1 MAKKDY
7 SINLEFAFY
16 QYLRNFYLE
25 KRHEIRRHLYKETKR
40 FLDFNNPD
48 NGNAFLRTPQ
58 YEALEMY
65 IFIKEFLN
73 NAPVYQIFEEW
84 FAEKNQFK
92 DRGHYGT
99 LFGEI
104 DKDQYKAIFE
114 RMKDFARGY
123 PNYIFALTM
132 GTGKTILMA
141 TCIFYEFI
149 LANKHI
155 EDTRFCHNALVFAPD
170 KTVLQ
175 SLKEIQTFDKS
186 KVIPKEYVNWL
197 DTHLKFQFME
207 DTTAA
212 LSIIDRS
219 RFNIII
225 SNTQKIILKRQHKE
239 KEAVNRLFDTSVR
252 AFDPDSVYAQNKDLY
267 EVDDENDLLENQRFT
282 KLTRIEQL
290 GIYVDEAHHAFGN
303 NLSKD
308 LGQEDKRT
316 SLRLTIDE
324 LSERLKELGT
334 QVVACYN
341 YTGTPYVGNQ
351 VLPEVVYAYSLYEAI
366 QKSFL
371 KKVTIHDYKNTK
383 NLAFVRSV
391 LTDFWKNHKGK
402 RYENM
407 LPKIAFFGSTI
418 EELEKELKPN
428 IEKVMQ
434 ELKIKNDRLLVNV
447 GDERI
452 TSNDDIREFN
462 RLDTPGSNKQIILL
476 VNKGKEGWNCR
487 SLFGVALFREPKS
500 KIFVLQASMRALRS
514 ITDIQETA
522 NIYLTEENMLILNRE
537 LEQNFRLDV
546 NQIQNI
552 NKEKTLYQI
561 HVVPPPVTL
570 SIRRVK
576 RLFDMKDRHP
586 NDGINLGLQELDLEK
601 YKSIHT
607 TSILAGTKKKIG
619 EEDISS
625 LGDKREF
632 SEVSLAAEIA
642 RYFNKSCIDID
653 DVLVAS
659 KDGMGQILE
668 KVNAYND
675 ILYDIIIPR
684 LFEYFY
690 EISDYKKE
698 VSEEISLV
706 REPDQGY
713 YIRDGKPGLVAEC
726 KSSDYKAYSEK
737 SFHVDCYCFDSA
749 PEKKYFDLTLKEK
762 QTNKI
767 WFTGMF
773 KHGESEFFVQYIDP
787 DSHMLRSYYPDF
799 LVQKSDESYDIVEIK
814 ADYMVDDPIIVA
826 KKDAATKLA
835 TVNKMDYIV
844 IKSSMVGKDDSKQE
858 PIKGLF
864 LNFVKDYASGMFK
877 NLLPVYSLEAA
888 CGKFGE
894 SQDVEPLGW
903 VEVDGLKLSKDMFI
917 IQATGKS
924 MEPIVTD
931 GAYCIF
937 KANPVGSRN
946 GKIVLIQHKDITD
959 TDTGGTYTIKKY
971 NSEKVDLA
979 GESWKHLKISLL
991 PLNKDYKPIEFSD
1004 VSEDFE
1010 NEFKVI
1016 GEFVK
1021 LHAI

>member
-1 MAKKDY
+1 MPKKD
-7 SINLEFAFY
+7 SGINLEFAFY

-25 KRHEIRRHLYKETKR
+25 NQHEIRRHLYQETKR
-40 FLDFNNPD
+40 FLDFNNPE
-48 NGNAFLRTPQ
+48 NGNAYLRLPQ

-65 IFIKEFLN
+65 IFIKEILD
-73 NAPVYQIFEEW
+73 NAPVYQIFDDW
-84 FAEKNQFK
+84 FAEKNKFK

-149 LANKHI
+149 LANRHI
-155 EDTRFCHNALVFAPD
+155 EDKRFCHNALVFAPD

-175 SLKEIQTFDKS
+175 SLKEIQDFDKS
-186 KVIPKEYVNWL
+186 KVVPKEYVNKL
-197 DTHLKFQFME
+197 NENLRFQFL
-207 DTTAA
+207 DDVGAA
-212 LSIIDRS
+212 LNIIDKTRY
-219 RFNIII
+219 NIII
-225 SNTQKIILKRQHKE
+225 SNTQKIILKRQHKT
-239 KEAVNRLFDTSVR
+239 KNAVTKLYDSSIRIFD
-252 AFDPDSVYAQNKDLY
+252 ANSVYEKNKDLY
-267 EVDDENDLLENQRFT
+267 NVDDENELLENQRFT

-366 QKSFL
+366 QKNFL

-407 LPKIAFFGSTI
+407 LPKIAFFASTI

-428 IEKVMQ
+428 IEKAMQ
-434 ELKIKNDRLLVNV
+434 ELKIKDDRLLVNV

-462 RLDTPGSNKQIILL
+462 RLDTSGSKKQIILL

-546 NQIQNI
+546 SQIQNI
-552 NKEKTLYQI
+552 NKEKKSYQI
-561 HVVPPPVTL
+561 HVIPPPVTL
-570 SIRRVK
+570 SIKRVK
-576 RLFDMKDRHP
+576 RLFNMKERITK
-586 NDGINLGLQELDLEK
+586 DGADFGLSDLDLEK

-607 TSILAGTKKKIG
+607 TSILTGTKKKIG
-619 EEDISS
+619 EEDISN
-625 LGDKREF
+625 LGDTREF
-632 SEVSLAAEIA
+632 CEVSLVAEIA
-642 RYFNKSCIDID
+642 RYFNKPCVELD
-653 DVLVAS
+653 DVLAAS
-659 KDGMGQILE
+659 KDGIDQILV

-675 ILYDIIIPR
+675 ILYDVIIPR

-690 EISDYKKE
+690 EISDYRKE
-698 VSEEISLV
+698 EDEEISLV
-706 REPDQGY
+706 REPEQGY
-713 YIRDGKPGLVAEC
+713 YIREGKPDLVAEC
-726 KSSDYKAYSEK
+726 KSSDYKPYSDK

-749 PEKKYFDLTLKEK
+749 PEKKYFDLILNDK
-762 QTNKI
+762 QTSKV

-773 KHGESEFFVQYIDP
+773 KHGESDFFVQYIDP

-799 LVQKSDESYDIVEIK
+799 LIQKSDESYNIVEIK
-814 ADYMVDDPIIVA
+814 ADYMVDDPVIVA
-826 KKDAATKLA
+826 KKDAATRLA
-835 TVNKMDYIV
+835 TVNKMNYIV
-844 IKSSMVGKDDSKQE
+844 IKSSIVGKDDTKPDQ
-858 PIKGLF
+858 IKSLF
-864 LNFVKDYASGMFK
+864 LNFVKDYTSGMFK
-877 NLLPVYSLEAA
+877 KLLPVYSLEAA

-894 SQDVEPLGW
+894 SQDIEPLGW

-924 MEPIVTD
+924 MEPTIPD

-946 GKIVLIQHKDITD
+946 DKIILVQHRDITD
-959 TDTGGTYTIKKY
+959 TDIGGTYTIKKY
-971 NSEKVDLA
+971 KSEKVDLA
-979 GESWKHLKISLL
+979 GETWKHSNITLL
-991 PLNKDYKPIEFSD
+991 PLNKAYQPIEFKD

-1021 LHAI
+1021 LYN